1 MEWVKLGDIAEIT
14 AGKAAPKEDEFSENG
29 LPFIRAGHLE
39 ELIKNGDATDF
50 PRVSPEVAKSR
61 NYKIF
66 NPGTILFAKSG
77 MSIMK
82 DRVVTLR
89 EPAYIVSHLA
99 AITIDKEKVNR
110 DYLKYQIMF
119 RKPSNLIQGD
129 SYPSISISD
138 ISDWELYIP
147 NLKKQ
152 SIVASSLVK
161 CDKLIAKRREQ
172 IDALDALVSSVFY
185 EMFLSN
191 LEDKER
197 TVNLSDITSHI
208 SSGST
213 PRGGKEVYTNDGI
226 PFIRS
231 QDVLMN
237 HLDLSEVAYIPIE
250 IHKAM
255 KRSTLHYKD
264 VLINITGA
272 SIGRTAV
279 FYGETGS
286 ANTNQHVA
294 SIRLKG
300 NVITPEFLSYYFSTE
315 YFQKVIQ
322 KVSSGGTREALNY
335 QQIGEF
341 RIPEA
346 PISKQEMFVRI
357 KNSIET
363 QKESLRASLSE
374 LEILFDALMQE
385 AFSGHL
391 NQS

>member
-14 AGKAAPKEDEFSENG
+14 MGQSPDSSYYNENGEG
-29 LPFIRAGHLE
+29 LPFFQGVSDFGEVFPSPSKFTTKPKKIAQKGDILIGVRAPVGDINISNEDCCIGRGIASIRPNNKNYSRDFLYFHL
-39 ELIKNGDATDF
+39 LSQNKYLNSQATGSTF
-50 PRVSPEVAKSR
+50 KAISR
-61 NYKIF
+61 SVLENILVPKFTSGAQENITY
-66 NPGTILFAKSG
+66 TI
-77 MSIMK
+77 
-82 DRVVTLR
+82 
-89 EPAYIVSHLA
+89 
-99 AITIDKEKVNR
+99 
-110 DYLKYQIMF
+110 
-119 RKPSNLIQGD
+119 
-129 SYPSISISD
+129 
-138 ISDWELYIP
+138 
-147 NLKKQ
+147 
-152 SIVASSLVK
+152 ASTRN
-161 CDKLIAKRREQ
+161 LIAKRREQ
-172 IDALDALVSSVFY
+172 IDGLDALVSSVFY
-185 EMFLSN
+185 DMFQPY
-191 LEDKER
+191 LEDKEK
-197 TVNLSDITSHI
+197 TIKLSDITSHI

-213 PRGGKEVYTNDGI
+213 PRGGKEVYTSDGI
-226 PFIRS
+226 LFIRS

-237 HLDLSEVAYIPIE
+237 RLDYSEVAYIPLE
-250 IHKAM
+250 IHKTM

-357 KNSIET
+357 KSRIEA
-363 QKESLRASLSE
+363 QKESLRASLLE
-374 LEILFDALMQE
+374 LETLFDALMQE

-391 NQS
+391 NQSY